1 MFHFLNICEHREYA
15 CHLQSNQDL
24 KPFISPRIGKMVFDK
39 ITLNKDNQVELYKEV
54 VNCNVDLWY

>member
-1 MFHFLNICEHREYA
+1 
-15 CHLQSNQDL
+15 
-24 KPFISPRIGKMVFDK
+24 MVFDK